1 MKWDKIDLPLKKCSE
16 TIFNTSDT
24 KTYER
29 LNIGNHYC
37 TSMRNYTVR
46 GNFIAP
52 NFDYLEFRFSKCV
65 NTTLN
70 GNSCETSANIDSV
83 IGGAFFNLWTIS
95 SYVDFNDFSTPIKK
109 FIDEQY
115 YWDLSPIIRLKTD
128 LYLWKSYAYF

>member
-70 GNSCETSANIDSV
+70 GNSCETSANIDSSLT
-83 IGGAFFNLWTIS
+83 GAKFNFWAINTYVNFDDYKNPLNY
-95 SYVDFNDFSTPIKK
+95 YVDD
-109 FIDEQY
+109 
-115 YWDLSPIIRLKTD
+115 
-128 LYLWKSYAYF
+128 